1 MVNRPG
7 GNPRAKRQILI
18 STPIQMLPRRGSI
31 CGRLTRDFPMGCLQG
46 EERGRVLADVDGSHF
61 TARFGGSTFLEREDA
76 QGAPTESDF
85 TEYTQVYQD

>member
-1 MVNRPG
+1 
-7 GNPRAKRQILI
+7 
-18 STPIQMLPRRGSI
+18 
-31 CGRLTRDFPMGCLQG
+31 MGCLQG